1 METSRLFSQAAPAA
15 SSLPLWTYVQWISSL
30 LPRAFSSFTPKY
42 LAPLPCLL
50 LWDSLSCLAVS
61 CRLSWVS
68 FSLPS
73 LVRTEIKVFS
83 GPSLL
88 NPVTAVR
95 LPTQHFTLRMMLTF
109 CSHTQVF
116 IILDH
121 CPQTSPHLQKPLG
134 KYHVQQHTHEGNSG
148 GIMEDHCHTKKKK
161 KRISSALSGTTSPR
175 RYFLQLKALTCAPEP
190 CEPNC
195 GRKWARDGTYQ
206 GWDYVNRKPF
216 IHGLQNI
223 LHRLS
228 LN

>member
-161 KRISSALSGTTSPR
+161 KKNKLCALWYHFSKEILSPTEST
-175 RYFLQLKALTCAPEP
+175 YLCTWTV
-190 CEPNC
+190 
-195 GRKWARDGTYQ
+195 WAKLWEEVSK
-206 GWDYVNRKPF
+206 GWDISGV
-216 IHGLQNI
+216 
-223 LHRLS
+223 RLRE
-228 LN
+228 

>member
-30 LPRAFSSFTPKY
+30 LPRAFSSFTPKF

-73 LVRTEIKVFS
+73 LMRTEIKVFS

-88 NPVTAVR
+88 NPVTAVW

-134 KYHVQQHTHEGNSG
+134 KYHVQQHTHEGKTG
-148 GIMEDHCHTKKKK
+148 GITEDHCHTKKKK
-161 KRISSALSGTTSPR
+161 KNKLWALWYHFSKEILSPTES
-175 RYFLQLKALTCAPEP
+175 TCAPEP

-195 GRKWARDGTYQ
+195 GRRWARDGTYQ

-216 IHGLQNI
+216 IHGLQNT